1 MYHIFFPRSFVN
13 GHLDSFHVLAIV
25 NHAAMNIKVHVSF
38 WITVLSWYMPGDPL
52 EKEMATHF
60 SILTWETPWTE
71 EPRGLQS
78 IGSHQ
83 VRHNWVTNTHTHT
96 HTPRS
101 RIAGSYGTSVFSFL
115 RTLHFVFHSG
125 CTNLHSHQQ
134 RGRVP
139 FSPHSLKHLLFVD
152 FLMMAILTGVW
163 W

>member
-1 MYHIFFPRSFVN
+1 MYHIFFPRSCVN

-96 HTPRS
+96 HPGVGLLDHTAPLFL
-101 RIAGSYGTSVFSFL
+101 VFWGPSIL
-115 RTLHFVFHSG
+115 
-125 CTNLHSHQQ
+125 
-134 RGRVP
+134 
-139 FSPHSLKHLLFVD
+139 FSIVAAPTY
-152 FLMMAILTGVW
+152 ILTNNVGGFPFLHIPSSIYYL
-163 W
+163 